1 MSGSIGSG
9 FAANYGMLENLVGN
23 ASEVRQKL
31 NTLTTQISTGRTADT
46 YAGLGAGAQV
56 PLDLGPQIAHAKAW
70 QANIDAASANSQLT
84 QTAMSQIQ
92 QIANKFFGQL
102 PDLNNAPASE
112 IDSVAQQARDA
123 LQQVANLLD
132 TRHGDTYVFA
142 GADTANPPVPNPD
155 HILSSGFYSQI
166 NTAIGG
172 LAVSGATATAAATLA
187 TAASNAVGT
196 SPFSAYQS
204 QSAAILQPQ
213 IPAVQ
218 VGATAR
224 IPAGLL
230 ASANATAISSGSSTT
245 GSYMRDLLRGL
256 ATIGSL
262 SSAQSG
268 LAGFQGLIADT
279 NASLGGAISA
289 MATDA
294 GNLGNTQAS
303 LAATRTS
310 LSDTVTALSAQ
321 MSSVQDV
328 DVAAALSQ
336 LQLVQTQMQASYQL
350 ISSYSSLSLV
360 KYLPAG

>member
-1 MSGSIGSG
+1 MSGSIGGG
-9 FAANYGMLENLVGN
+9 FAANYGMLESLVGN
-23 ASEVRQKL
+23 AAEVRQKL

-46 YAGLGAGAQV
+46 YAGLGASAHV

-172 LAVSGATATAAATLA
+172 LGGSAALTAAATLA
-187 TAASNAVGT
+187 IAASNAAGI

-213 IPAVQ
+213 IPTVQ

-262 SSAQSG
+262 SSTQSG
-268 LAGFQGLIADT
+268 LGGFQGLIADT

-310 LSDTVTALSAQ
+310 LSDTVTAVSAQ

-328 DVAAALSQ
+328 DIAAALSQ